1 LATLAALFSV
11 TYSLHFIRGTFF
23 GQPTKDLPRTPRE
36 PSRWMRFP
44 VEFLVLA
51 CLVIGIVPALTIGP
65 FRPSRVLSG
74 LGRATRDYSLSLW
87 HGFRLPLL
95 MSVVALV
102 GGFLLYLGLRRSLSD
117 GVEGAPLFRR
127 IKGQRIFDTVLV
139 TLSWRRARSLV

>member
-1 LATLAALFSV
+1 LLNGFLSKEMFFAETILQVRGGSLLDQALPYLATLAALFSV

-65 FRPSRVLSG
+65 FLAAAVLSV
-74 LGRATRDYSLSLW
+74 LGPATPEYS
-87 HGFRLPLL
+87 
-95 MSVVALV
+95 
-102 GGFLLYLGLRRSLSD
+102 
-117 GVEGAPLFRR
+117 
-127 IKGQRIFDTVLV
+127 
-139 TLSWRRARSLV
+139 